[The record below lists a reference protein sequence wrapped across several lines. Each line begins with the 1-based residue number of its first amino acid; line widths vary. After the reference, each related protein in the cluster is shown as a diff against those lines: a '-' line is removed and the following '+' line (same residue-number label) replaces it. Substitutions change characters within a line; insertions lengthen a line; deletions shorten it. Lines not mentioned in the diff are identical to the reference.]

1 MNIDGGSTNVD
12 QPILCAQEPDQHL
25 LPLLRAPRLSGR
37 LTKVLTDE
45 LPGARRASTRASA
58 RDRITAE
65 LEDTLGAGKDD
76 SE

>member
-1 MNIDGGSTNVD
+1 MLINPFCVHMSPIST
-12 QPILCAQEPDQHL
+12 LCL
-25 LPLLRAPRLSGR
+25 SLRAPRLSGR